1 MSDPNSFA
9 NTDDFVCTKINWH
22 VEVNFKDSV
31 LQCSV
36 KLNFNVK
43 HSEAKKLVSVAI
55 ANMALH
61 ISSSCL
67 HFVWFQGNCYNKRN
81 ENKFKMFID
90 DEVFRK
96 HLYQKNHL

>member
-67 HFVWFQGNCYNKRN
+67 HFV
-81 ENKFKMFID
+81 
-90 DEVFRK
+90 
-96 HLYQKNHL
+96 